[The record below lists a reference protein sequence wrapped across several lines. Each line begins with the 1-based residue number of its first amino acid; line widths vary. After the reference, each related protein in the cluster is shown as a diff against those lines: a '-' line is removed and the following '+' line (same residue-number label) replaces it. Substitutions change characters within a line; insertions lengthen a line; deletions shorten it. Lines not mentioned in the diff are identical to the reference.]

1 MFEDQGRMSSKTS
14 IIVIGNEKG
23 GTGKSTISMHLAVA
37 LLGEGARVG
46 IIDLD
51 ARQGTLSRYVEN
63 RQSCNRLH
71 GTALLLPELTRLSA
85 SGDREADNRRLADA
99 VSDLKSGND
108 VLIVDT
114 PGSATPLSQQAH
126 SYADILI
133 TPLNDSF
140 VDLDVLA
147 RIDPGTMQIERPSHY
162 AETVWEGRKL
172 RAMRGEPAS
181 FDWVVMRNR
190 LSNLD
195 ARNKREVGRALDA
208 LAKRIGFRLID
219 GLSERVIYRELFLAG
234 LTLLDYPEHGTPMSM
249 SHVAARQEL
258 RNLSDALGLGELAKN
273 ARKG

>member
-1 MFEDQGRMSSKTS
+1 MSKKTS
-14 IIVIGNEKG
+14 IIVVGNEKG

-37 LLGEGARVG
+37 LLNEGAKVG

-63 RQSCNRLH
+63 RQSCNLLHKTELCLPQLARL
-71 GTALLLPELTRLSA
+71 PA
-85 SGDREADNRRLADA
+85 SEDSNADNQRLADA

-108 VLIVDT
+108 VLIIDT
-114 PGSATPLSQQAH
+114 PGSATPLSQLAH

-140 VDLDVLA
+140 IDLDVLA
-147 RIDPGTMQIERPSHY
+147 RIDPETMQIERPNHY
-162 AETVWEGRKL
+162 AETVLEGRKL

-234 LTLLDYPEHGTPMSM
+234 LTLLDYPNEGASMSM

-258 RNLSDALGLGELAKN
+258 RNLSDALRLDDLAKN
-273 ARKG
+273 ARKA